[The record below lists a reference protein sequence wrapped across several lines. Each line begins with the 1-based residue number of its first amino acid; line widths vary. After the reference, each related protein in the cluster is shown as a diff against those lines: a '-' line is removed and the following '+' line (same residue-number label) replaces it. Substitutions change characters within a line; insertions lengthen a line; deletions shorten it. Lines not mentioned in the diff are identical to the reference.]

1 LPGVQTISQ
10 ILKQKDEIGFL
21 RIGDIVLLNYDE
33 KVYDQLNL
41 AAALRNEVAGVE
53 MDIDHILDRANPN
66 ENLRAKITQDP
77 DLIYKGMIFCKNF
90 LFDFFQLMV

>member
-1 LPGVQTISQ
+1 
-10 ILKQKDEIGFL
+10 
-21 RIGDIVLLNYDE
+21 LLNFDE

-53 MDIDHILDRANPN
+53 MDIDHILDRANAN

-90 LFDFFQLMV
+90 HF

>member
-1 LPGVQTISQ
+1 
-10 ILKQKDEIGFL
+10 
-21 RIGDIVLLNYDE
+21 
-33 KVYDQLNL
+33 L

-53 MDIDHILDRANPN
+53 LDIDHILDRANPN

-90 LFDFFQLMV
+90 LFEMYS

>member
-1 LPGVQTISQ
+1 LIN
-10 ILKQKDEIGFL
+10 F
-21 RIGDIVLLNYDE
+21 DE

-53 MDIDHILDRANPN
+53 MDIDHILDRANAN

-77 DLIYKGMIFCKNF
+77 DLLYKGMIFCKNF
-90 LFDFFQLMV
+90 LFDSFS